1 MGVLVRIWEKLSGS
15 VSKDSFDESLISSGL
30 DLRVDGVRSRPSAEG
45 PVLFDDSVGDS
56 EKTREAL
63 NFPEITE
70 EVQGMARS
78 DERGKPME
86 PEGKGQDSGTE
97 ALDSEPES
105 ETNGL
110 DLKGS
115 SGFGELSL
123 DIFDSDGLDDEDD
136 HADMPDDLADVNIE
150 ALLAECRSVGEQLLG
165 SGQSESE
172 K

>member
-15 VSKDSFDESLISSGL
+15 VSKDSFDESLIFSGL

-123 DIFDSDGLDDEDD
+123 DIFDSDELDDDEDT
-136 HADMPDDLADVNIE
+136 DMPDDLADVDIK
-150 ALLAECRSVGEQLLG
+150 ALLAECISVGEQLFG
-165 SGQSESE
+165 SGRSKSE

>member
-1 MGVLVRIWEKLSGS
+1 MGVLVTFWEKLSRS
-15 VSKDSFDESLISSGL
+15 VSKDSFDESLIFSGL
-30 DLRVDGVRSRPSAEG
+30 DLRADGVRSRPSAEG
-45 PVLFDDSVGDS
+45 PVLFDDSSGDY

-63 NFPEITE
+63 NFPEIAE
-70 EVQGMARS
+70 EDDGMAKS

-86 PEGKGQDSGTE
+86 PEGERETSGTE
-97 ALDSEPES
+97 APDSEPES

-123 DIFDSDGLDDEDD
+123 DIFDSDELDDEDD
-136 HADMPDDLADVNIE
+136 DTDMPDDLADVNIE
-150 ALLAECRSVGEQLLG
+150 ALLAECLSVGEQLFG
-165 SGQSESE
+165 SGRSESD